1 MKIRKTSW
9 KPHLIWSDLI
19 RSDQNLRIW
28 YKIWS
33 DCPTLQNDQMYWLGW
48 QNSWHLPWLSRL
60 EIHILLSSIFYKNHE
75 LLYKSSFK
83 AFLMQ
88 INDSLQMKQ
97 TNDEVLILVNLIT
110 DRYLGLSVY
119 IATLGSWSNGFMH
132 YDQTPNI
139 CFSWSRSH
147 AFGKIKNVH

>member
-1 MKIRKTSW
+1 
-9 KPHLIWSDLI
+9 
-19 RSDQNLRIW
+19 
-28 YKIWS
+28 
-33 DCPTLQNDQMYWLGW
+33 
-48 QNSWHLPWLSRL
+48 
-60 EIHILLSSIFYKNHE
+60 
-75 LLYKSSFK
+75 
-83 AFLMQ
+83 MQ

-147 AFGKIKNVH
+147 AFGKIKKIKNVHQAPSFCKDIQNLERRQSRNLHLNMNNRKNEEKKINFCQKNTMPRGVQTRTSRPVLVCMVFVCCILCIIVYCADKF